1 MDSPQPVQVGH
12 LADIY
17 CLLDSTF
24 RGTPDTSTQQV
35 RTDFPLFFAADN
47 LRNRRVVSHQGQIVC
62 HAGFWPRRLKLA
74 NVTLKTAVIVLVATH
89 PDYRRRGHAAICMKS
104 LQHQLQDEQYD
115 LGILW
120 TGVPGFYE
128 PLGWKTA
135 RPPGYYLKQIASG
148 LPCLNHHLNNAT
160 PFEIRKYSAVDHL
173 HAIMAL
179 QRRQPVRMLRSPA
192 DFRQLLSLPGIRA
205 WVVQRKNVDA
215 YLVTGTAVNKHG
227 VLEYAG
233 RADDILAG
241 LAKLLREQYLD
252 PASPLPVF
260 GTDSKLASLVHAH
273 QVPMTPLASSKGHG
287 TEMRLVLNRQR
298 VHDLIENELFVWG
311 LDWA

>member
-1 MDSPQPVQVGH
+1 MDSAQPVQVKH

-17 CLLDSTF
+17 GLLDSTF

-47 LRNRRVVSHQGQIVC
+47 LRNRRIVSHQGQIVC
-62 HAGFWPRRLKLA
+62 HAGFWPRWLKLA
-74 NVTLKTAVIVLVATH
+74 NATLKTAIIVLVATH
-89 PDYRRRGHAAICMKS
+89 PDYRRKGNAAICMKS
-104 LQHQLQDEQYD
+104 LQHQLQAEQYD

-135 RPPGYYLKQIASG
+135 VPPGRYLKEIASG
-148 LPCLNHHLNNAT
+148 LSCLNHHLNSAT
-160 PFEIRKYSAVDHL
+160 PFELRKYSEVDHL

-179 QRRQPVRMLRSPA
+179 QRHQSVRMLRSPA

-205 WVVQRKNVDA
+205 WVIQRENVEA
-215 YLVTGTAVNKHG
+215 YVVTGTAVNKHG

-241 LAKLLREQYLD
+241 LARLLRRQHLD
-252 PASPLPVF
+252 PAAPLPVF
-260 GTDSKLASLVHAH
+260 GTDSKLVSLMRAH
-273 QVPMTPLASSKGHG
+273 QVPMVPLASSKGHG

-298 VHDLIENELFVWG
+298 VNDRIENELFVWG

>member
-1 MDSPQPVQVGH
+1 MDSAQPVQVKH

-17 CLLDSTF
+17 GLLDSTF

-62 HAGFWPRRLKLA
+62 HAGFWPRWLKLA
-74 NVTLKTAVIVLVATH
+74 NATLKTAIIVLVATH
-89 PDYRRRGHAAICMKS
+89 PDYRRKGNAAICMKS
-104 LQHQLQDEQYD
+104 LQHQLQAEQYD

-135 RPPGYYLKQIASG
+135 VPPGRYLKEIASG
-148 LPCLNHHLNNAT
+148 LSCLNHHLNSAT
-160 PFEIRKYSAVDHL
+160 PFELRKYSEVDHL

-179 QRRQPVRMLRSPA
+179 QRHQSVRMLRSPA

-205 WVVQRKNVDA
+205 WVIQRENVEA
-215 YLVTGTAVNKHG
+215 YVVTGTAVNKHG

-241 LAKLLREQYLD
+241 LARLLRRQHLD
-252 PASPLPVF
+252 PAAPLPVF
-260 GTDSKLASLVHAH
+260 GTDSKLVSLMRAH
-273 QVPMTPLASSKGHG
+273 QVPMVPLASSKGHG

-298 VHDLIENELFVWG
+298 VNDRIENELFVWG

>member
-1 MDSPQPVQVGH
+1 MDSAQPVQVKY
-12 LADIY
+12 LTDIY
-17 CLLDSTF
+17 GLLDSTF

-47 LRNRRVVSHQGQIVC
+47 LRNRRIVSHQGQIVC
-62 HAGFWPRRLKLA
+62 HAGFWPRWLKLA
-74 NVTLKTAVIVLVATH
+74 NATLKTAIIVLVATH
-89 PDYRRRGHAAICMKS
+89 PDYRRRGNAAICMKS
-104 LQHQLQDEQYD
+104 LQHQLQAEQYD

-135 RPPGYYLKQIASG
+135 VPPGRYLKEIASG
-148 LPCLNHHLNNAT
+148 LSCLNHHLNSAA
-160 PFEIRKYSAVDHL
+160 PFELRKYSEVDHL

-179 QRRQPVRMLRSPA
+179 QRHQSVRMLRSPA

-205 WVVQRKNVDA
+205 WVVQRENVDA
-215 YLVTGTAVNKHG
+215 YVVTGTAVNKHG

-241 LAKLLREQYLD
+241 LARLLREQHLD
-252 PASPLPVF
+252 PAAPLPVF
-260 GTDSKLASLVHAH
+260 GTDSKLVSLMHAH
-273 QVPMTPLASSKGHG
+273 QVPMSPLASSKGHG

-298 VHDLIENELFVWG
+298 VNDRIENELFVWG